1 VTLASRRSACGAAVL
16 AGLLVTA
23 ELLSAQVPVAGTWN
37 LQTGNIAMRASGGVR
52 NVLLKVEEVDGGLRA
67 QMTSPRNT
75 FLDVTSF
82 ELDGSR
88 MVVTFGAYVYDLDV
102 SGNQVTGTMVSP
114 VDTLLVDGRRQEG
127 LMFGG
132 DDPARY
138 VMTRTGPL
146 GHRTELLPPEDVA
159 DPGEW
164 VRSRAQ
170 SVEDLVLV
178 LRGGIP
184 VSFTNA
190 PDFADELMMYAGQRI
205 DVTGEW
211 IGDRY
216 QIHDVALA
224 GPPRR

>member
-1 VTLASRRSACGAAVL
+1 
-16 AGLLVTA
+16 
-23 ELLSAQVPVAGTWN
+23 
-37 LQTGNIAMRASGGVR
+37 
-52 NVLLKVEEVDGGLRA
+52 
-67 QMTSPRNT
+67 
-75 FLDVTSF
+75 
-82 ELDGSR
+82 
-88 MVVTFGAYVYDLDV
+88 
-102 SGNQVTGTMVSP
+102 
-114 VDTLLVDGRRQEG
+114 
-127 LMFGG
+127 
-132 DDPARY
+132 
-138 VMTRTGPL
+138 
-146 GHRTELLPPEDVA
+146 VA

-164 VRSRAQ
+164 VRSRAE

-190 PDFADELMMYAGQRI
+190 SDFAAELMMYAGQRI